1 MSQQNLQTRKKE
13 HRTKNLPSFP
23 AIPPERDNIK
33 PGDNFYKYV
42 NANWLQHV
50 HMPPFSSSYGVSEEI
65 EADIDKKL
73 FSIIKDSHNAVKS
86 DSLIK
91 LPKST
96 RLIGTLA
103 ESTLNTPNQKNS
115 VKFVKSMIASFN
127 CMRDINDVSSVL
139 GEFIKFKVKSLLTV
153 FTLPMESKSKNLRL
167 SFTVGELG
175 LPDSQYYLE
184 KSSKNIKI
192 LVEYTKLLKKI
203 GDDMNISD
211 IDSIVSLEHMAA
223 NELKV
228 SQADDEILMTGAEI
242 EKKYPNIS
250 WIKLVKTAFG
260 WSEDTWRSSKI
271 LVLSSHWLKSLNT
284 WFSTLTV
291 TQLKTWLM
299 ASFALYVLPILPP
312 PYDDWHFEL
321 FHKKLRDQT
330 EKTPQYQLT
339 LNLTKHWLHE
349 SLGERFID
357 RFISP
362 SIKTNVTS
370 LAKEIQNMAI
380 ERIKVTEW
388 LEPSTRRKSV
398 QKISLTYLG
407 IGYPSKFKKTSFDNI
422 SPSNLVL
429 NILTLGSEESKKDL
443 ATMNTEL
450 KVKEW
455 DDSVFAV
462 NAYYYNEGN
471 RLIIPAGILQWPF
484 FHIAASDGWNFGGI
498 GATIGHEL
506 THSFDIDGK
515 DYDIHGNLHPW
526 WTPNDNKH
534 YNAITKQLIKLYT
547 NTSQF
552 NQHINGTLTL
562 SENIADLG
570 GLAISLAAL
579 KKRLDTKKVSS
590 ETRKKE
596 LMDFFKSYAVS
607 WRTKEKKEKALQS
620 LFMDVHAPPEFRV
633 NNIVCQFDDW
643 YECFDVKVGD
653 AFFKAPDNRIRIF

>member
-1 MSQQNLQTRKKE
+1 MTHQKLHTRKKDN
-13 HRTKNLPSFP
+13 RTKNLPSFP
-23 AIPPERDNIK
+23 AIPPVRDTIK
-33 PGDNFYKYV
+33 PGDNFYKHV
-42 NANWLQHV
+42 NANWIHHV
-50 HMPPFSSSYGVSEEI
+50 HMPPFISSYGVSEEI
-65 EADIDKKL
+65 EASIDKKL
-73 FSIIKDSHNAVKS
+73 FSIIKDSHIKVKS
-86 DSLIK
+86 NSSIE

-103 ESTLNTPNQKNS
+103 ESALNTPTQKNS
-115 VKFVKSMIASFN
+115 IKFVKSMISSFN
-127 CMRDINDVSSVL
+127 CMRDIDDVSSVL
-139 GEFIKFKVKSLLTV
+139 GEFVKFKIKSLLTV
-153 FTLPMESKSKNLRL
+153 FTSPMESKSKDLRL
-167 SFTVGELG
+167 TFTVGELG

-192 LVEYTKLLKKI
+192 LVQYKNLLKKI
-203 GDDMNISD
+203 GDDMNIVD
-211 IDSIVSLEHMAA
+211 IDSIISLEHMAA
-223 NELKV
+223 KELKV
-228 SQADDEILMTGAEI
+228 SQADDELLMTGDEI
-242 EKKYPNIS
+242 EKNYPNIS
-250 WIKLVKTAFG
+250 WTKFVKTAFN
-260 WSEDTWRSSKI
+260 WSEEKWKSEKI
-271 LVLSSHWLKSLNT
+271 LVLSSHWLKSLNY
-284 WFSTLTV
+284 WFSTLTIV
-291 TQLKTWLM
+291 QLKTWLM
-299 ASFALYVLPILPP
+299 TSFALYVLPILPP
-312 PYDDWHFEL
+312 PYDNWHFDL
-321 FHKKLRDQT
+321 FQKKLRDQT

-339 LNLTKHWLHE
+339 LNLTKQWLHN
-349 SLGERFID
+349 SLGERFIHE
-357 RFISP
+357 FVSP
-362 SIKTNVTS
+362 SIKSDAIT
-370 LAKEIQNMAI
+370 LAKEIQTIAI
-380 ERIKVTEW
+380 ERLKLTSW
-388 LEPSTRRKSV
+388 LEPSTRTKAV
-398 QKISLTYLG
+398 KKISSTYLG
-407 IGYPSKFKKTSFDNI
+407 IGYPSRFKKTSFDNI
-422 SPSNLVL
+422 SPNNLVL

-450 KVKEW
+450 KIKEW

-484 FHIAASDGWNFGGI
+484 FHIGASDGWNFGGI

-534 YNAITKQLIKLYT
+534 YTTITKQLIKLYT
-547 NTSQF
+547 NTSQLD
-552 NQHINGTLTL
+552 QHINGTLTL

-579 KKRLDTKKVSS
+579 KKRLDTKKVSN

-596 LMDFFKSYAVS
+596 LTDFFKSYAVS

-653 AFFKAPDNRIRIF
+653 TLFKAPNERIRIF